1 MKLSLTLPGGL
12 QVDFEGDQDEFKL
25 VTDAFPALPD
35 LMANA
40 PSQVGRSPDTVRTTN
55 GAASPDAEPESSPVA
70 QTRTGI
76 DVHALDER
84 LLEVGATTDIER
96 VTVMTQ
102 VVVESGLPAID
113 YPTAAKLFEDL
124 GLRKPAKMRAAF
136 QNAKT
141 RGLLRSVGQ
150 GAWRPTVAG
159 ENFARY
165 GRKPVKSRTTRAGS
179 GAPLE
184 LTAGSED
191 Q

>member
-1 MKLSLTLPGGL
+1 MKISITLPAGL
-12 QVDFEGDQDEFKL
+12 QVDFEGDSDEFGLFKE
-25 VTDAFPALPD
+25 AFPGLPE
-35 LMANA
+35 MVANA
-40 PSQVGRSPDTVRTTN
+40 PAQVAHTPDTLRTTTGASSTDAN
-55 GAASPDAEPESSPVA
+55 GESQPQPVA
-70 QTRTGI
+70 RTGI

-84 LLEVGATTDIER
+84 LREVGATTDIER

-141 RGLLRSVGQ
+141 RGFLRSVGQ
-150 GAWRPTVAG
+150 GSWRPTVAG

-165 GRKPVKSRTTRAGS
+165 GRKPVKSRMPRPAPA
-179 GAPLE
+179 APLE
-184 LTAGSED
+184 LPAGSED
-191 Q
+191 E